1 MNDYWHIPRAS
12 LSPSSA
18 SSAVSS
24 ASSTQRS
31 HRSKLAP
38 THYRQ
43 QPPNLHNQPQ
53 QLPPSSSSPRHHHHD
68 HHLYGGR
75 SSGGGNSS
83 RRDSDMYSPAL
94 HTNSQ
99 TLVVNNKRGSRS
111 SQGSND
117 SNNSTRVRP
126 PNLRSIYSEQF
137 NNLLCF
143 FETFSECRFWFF
155 AVDSSKF
162 RTHDRNSPKT
172 TEKSPSTATP

>member
-53 QLPPSSSSPRHHHHD
+53 QLPPSSSSPRHHHD

-99 TLVVNNKRGSRS
+99 AAVVNNKRGSRS

-126 PNLRSIYSEQF
+126 PNLRSVYSEQF

>member
-53 QLPPSSSSPRHHHHD
+53 QLPPSSSSPRHHHD

-83 RRDSDMYSPAL
+83 RRDSDIYSPAL

-99 TLVVNNKRGSRS
+99 APVVNNKRGSRS

-126 PNLRSIYSEQF
+126 PNLRSVYSEQF

-143 FETFSECRFWFF
+143 FGTFSECRFWFF

>member
-53 QLPPSSSSPRHHHHD
+53 QLPPSSSSPRHHHD

-83 RRDSDMYSPAL
+83 RRDSDIYSPAL

-99 TLVVNNKRGSRS
+99 APVVNNKRGSRS

-126 PNLRSIYSEQF
+126 RNLRSVYSEQF

-143 FETFSECRFWFF
+143 FGTFSECRFWFF

-162 RTHDRNSPKT
+162 RTYDRNSPKT